1 MNFQEKLEIC
11 LKWHLRTLIWLL
23 VHQHIPACHFSMANC
38 GNMHVL
44 MSDQTVVSEFAAW
57 WFASV
62 FFPGDQHKHYNWS
75 WKYVKFEVNFAF
87 HGSKTR
93 ELSLTFNSMW
103 SQLLNL
109 MNSHRCGRRLQHAGT
124 MSLTISQSHL
134 LQTVSRRNL
143 SETRSPRG
151 MTTPRCCPVAES
163 GHAAT
168 WWPHLSCWAL
178 SKVRLTVECFAS
190 ILHIFCISK
199 VRRLKK
205 VLLQKK
211 RKTTTC
217 NLAPISFA

>member
-1 MNFQEKLEIC
+1 MNFQEKVEMC

-23 VHQHIPACHFSMANC
+23 VHQHVPACHFSMAELWEYSCSDVWSDC
-38 GNMHVL
+38 GVGICCMVFCFGFP
-44 MSDQTVVSEFAAW
+44 SWWPTQTLQVIMKIHQVRSEFC
-57 WFASV
+57 
-62 FFPGDQHKHYNWS
+62 
-75 WKYVKFEVNFAF
+75 F

-93 ELSLTFNSMW
+93 ELSLTFNSTW

-109 MNSHRCGRRLQHAGT
+109 MNSRCGRRLQHGT
-124 MSLTISQSHL
+124 MSLTISQSH

-178 SKVRLTVECFAS
+178 SKARLTVECFVD
-190 ILHIFCISK
+190 FY
-199 VRRLKK
+199 
-205 VLLQKK
+205 
-211 RKTTTC
+211 
-217 NLAPISFA
+217 FA

>member
-1 MNFQEKLEIC
+1 MYLPVTFP
-11 LKWHLRTLIWLL
+11 WR
-23 VHQHIPACHFSMANC
+23 NC
-38 GNMHVL
+38 ENMHVL

-57 WFASV
+57 CFASV
-62 FFPGDQHKHYNWS
+62 FLPGDQHKHYKSS
-75 WKYVKFEVNFAF
+75 WKYIKFEVNFAF
-87 HGSKTR
+87 MAQRHV
-93 ELSLTFNSMW
+93 NWAW

-109 MNSHRCGRRLQHAGT
+109 MNSRCGRRLQHGT

-178 SKVRLTVECFAS
+178 SKARLTVECFVD
-190 ILHIFCISK
+190 FY
-199 VRRLKK
+199 
-205 VLLQKK
+205 
-211 RKTTTC
+211 
-217 NLAPISFA
+217 FA